1 MDFLQSKPCIDVLLL
16 YAFWRTRTWVPAPLS
31 VRYCLLSK
39 IHFRSLN
46 FSPNVNS
53 VNKLLKYV
61 NPVLKRCL
69 GLSYIQ
75 TGRGWHMDECLR
87 TGLTHLCL
95 WTGLTQDDKF
105 KDQKFILLLFISIH
119 NYICID
125 NAQQCQDIQ
134 HHSIAITIGMT

>member
-1 MDFLQSKPCIDVLLL
+1 MSACISFL
-16 YAFWRTRTWVPAPLS
+16 
-31 VRYCLLSK
+31 
-39 IHFRSLN
+39 SL
-46 FSPNVNS
+46 F
-53 VNKLLKYV
+53 
-61 NPVLKRCL
+61 PVLSHLPFGYMLTC
-69 GLSYIQ
+69 GV
-75 TGRGWHMDECLR
+75 HMSTMTHLDECLR